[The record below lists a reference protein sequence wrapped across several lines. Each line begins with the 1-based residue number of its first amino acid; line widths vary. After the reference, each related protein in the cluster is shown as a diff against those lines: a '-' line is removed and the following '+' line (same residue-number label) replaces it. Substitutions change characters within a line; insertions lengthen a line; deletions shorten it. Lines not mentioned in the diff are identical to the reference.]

1 MDGAPSPPQS
11 GYRSHMGGVVEGV
24 LIIGSTI
31 ILGWVMQRI
40 GVLPPQAA
48 TVLSAFVYWAATPA
62 LLFSVISVQDV
73 AEIFGAP
80 FLAAVV
86 SGIGTA
92 VIFVLLAWPMRVR
105 GGDLVLGA
113 MSSSVNNIAYMGI
126 PVAIYVLGSAHHV
139 VPVMAFQLGFL
150 TPFFFVM
157 AELSGKS
164 EPVGGA
170 ARLRQVLR
178 TVFTNPMVLAAL
190 LGGAVAISGITLP
203 SFITEFSVFVGDAAP
218 ATILVAFGASLV
230 GQSVRLSGSQW
241 VAVSWA
247 TVAKLLVQP
256 ALAGLVG
263 WWAGLEG
270 VAMAGV
276 ILMAALPTAQNAYI
290 ASMRARAGREVTQ
303 GTVLL
308 TTALSLPL
316 IIGWVAALTAAGIFV
331 P

>member
-1 MDGAPSPPQS
+1 
-11 GYRSHMGGVVEGV
+11 MGGVVEGI
-24 LIIGSTI
+24 LIIGVTI
-31 ILGWVMQRI
+31 VLGWFLQRV
-40 GVLPPQAA
+40 GVLPPQASLA
-48 TVLSAFVYWAATPA
+48 LTSFVYWAATPA

-73 AEIFGAP
+73 GEIFGAP
-80 FLAAVV
+80 FMAAVA

-92 VIFVLLAWPMRVR
+92 LIFVLVARPILRVK
-105 GGDLVLGA
+105 GGDLVMGA

-157 AELSGKS
+157 AELSSKK
-164 EPVGGA
+164 ERLGGW
-170 ARLRQVLR
+170 ARITQVLH

-190 LGGAVAISGITLP
+190 MGGIVAISGIELP
-203 SFITEFSVFVGDAAP
+203 SFITEISTFIGDAAP

-230 GQSVRLSGSQW
+230 GQSVNLSRRTW
-241 VAVSWA
+241 AVVGWA
-247 TVAKLLVQP
+247 TTAKLIVQP

-263 WWAGLEG
+263 WALGLEG
-270 VAMAGV
+270 TALAGV
-276 ILMAALPTAQNAYI
+276 IMMAALPTAQNAYI
-290 ASMRARAGREVTQ
+290 ASVRAQAGKELTQ

-316 IIGWVAALTAAGIFV
+316 SIGLVLLLSAMGIYTPV
-331 P
+331 R